1 MPKINPFKPNSP
13 APTGMFA
20 GRYDEIIELEK
31 GLFQTKNGHPSH
43 HLITGER
50 GIGKSSLLMY
60 LKHASC
66 GNVDS
71 FKHGSFN
78 FLTIQTVLS
87 EKTNLVT
94 LIKLIERNIS
104 REVSKVE
111 KVRSFMADTWSFVQR
126 LKVMDSGISKAEKTA
141 EADILIDDFSYSLAK
156 TCNRLIKPE
165 HDEQGKDGIVFL
177 IDEADNANTEIRI
190 GYFFKTITEL
200 LQQYECNNVMFVV
213 AGLPNIL
220 EKLSLSHESSAIP
233 GQELTC

>member
-1 MPKINPFKPNSP
+1 MPKINPFQPNSP
-13 APTGMFA
+13 VPSGMFA
-20 GRYDEIIELEK
+20 GRYDEILELEK
-31 GLFQTKNGHPSH
+31 GVFQTKNGHPSH

-60 LKHASC
+60 LKHVSC
-66 GNVDS
+66 GDLDS

-111 KVRSFMADTWSFVQR
+111 KVRSFISETWSFVQR
-126 LKVMDSGISKAEKTA
+126 IKVMDSGISVSEKNAE
-141 EADILIDDFSYSLAK
+141 EDILIDDFSYSLAK

-165 HDEQGKDGIVFL
+165 NGEQRKDGIIFI
-177 IDEADNANTEIRI
+177 IDEADNANT
-190 GYFFKTITEL
+190 
-200 LQQYECNNVMFVV
+200 
-213 AGLPNIL
+213 
-220 EKLSLSHESSAIP
+220 
-233 GQELTC
+233 